1 MKEHITE
8 FILIFVL
15 LLLIAFVVVQSHSH
29 NDQLAAKGMDF
40 IYGDLGALWG
50 LTQKS
55 TSEKVG
61 QPVTVDVT
69 TPKAGA

>member
-1 MKEHITE
+1 MKDHLTE

-15 LLLIAFVVVQSHSH
+15 MLLIGFVVLQSHSH
-29 NDQLAAKGMDF
+29 NDQLASKGMDF

-55 TSEKVG
+55 RSEGAG
-61 QPVTVDVT
+61 QPLPGVVAPDAKV
-69 TPKAGA
+69 